1 MGPSGVDCAGG
12 ISIVVLLGRPGAGKG
27 TQASLLVSRDGYKHV
42 STGEILRA
50 AISSKS
56 PMGLEV
62 KDIVESGKLVPD
74 ALVVGLIKDFL
85 DHVSAGAKIVFDG
98 FPRNVSQ
105 ANVFLEMLSSGE
117 LGVPTVVE
125 MRLGGDTAVDRI
137 KGRSGESERAD
148 DDDTVV
154 HARMSVYKEQTEPM
168 IDFFR
173 EKGIL
178 KTIDGSG
185 TVDTVY
191 SRLSDVLRLINH

>member
-1 MGPSGVDCAGG
+1 
-12 ISIVVLLGRPGAGKG
+12 
-27 TQASLLVSRDGYKHV
+27 
-42 STGEILRA
+42 
-50 AISSKS
+50 
-56 PMGLEV
+56 MGLEV

-85 DHVSAGAKIVFDG
+85 GGVSAGAKIVFDG

-117 LGVPTVVE
+117 LGAPTVVE
-125 MRLGGDTAVDRI
+125 IGLGGDTAVDRI